1 MALRRTL
8 ERVGDWWHGRRRVH
22 VLHIGKT
29 GGTALREAVGPH
41 CRTARFAIEFH
52 GHQVTL
58 RDIPRHDLFMFFVR
72 DPISRFASGFR
83 SRQRQGRPRFFY
95 PWSEAE
101 RAAFREFHTP
111 NELARALDDPDEA
124 RRAAAEAAMHAIH
137 HVRSSY
143 WDWFESEAYFRS
155 RLDGLFFVGFQET
168 LSADFEAIRR
178 KLDLPDD
185 VTLPADDLR
194 AHRMPPM
201 DDAELDE
208 AARRILRRWYAR
220 DFEFVRLCRIMTGR
234 SGDQEPAAE

>member
-8 ERVGDWWHGRRRVH
+8 ERVGDWLRGRRRIH

-29 GGTALREAVGPH
+29 GGTALREALGPH

-52 GHQVTL
+52 GHQVKL
-58 RDIPRHDLFMFFVR
+58 RDVPPHDLFMFFVR

-101 RAAFREFHTP
+101 RVAFREFGTP

-137 HVRSSY
+137 HVRSFY

-178 KLDLPDD
+178 KLGFSAD
-185 VTLPADDLR
+185 VTLPTDDLR
-194 AHRMPPM
+194 AHRTPPT
-201 DDAELDE
+201 DDVELDE
-208 AARRILRRWYAR
+208 VSRGILRRWYAR
-220 DFEFVRLCRIMTGR
+220 DFEFVRLCRIVTGR